1 MQKTEIAQRPRG
13 FIVENYVFG
22 QDGGLKDTDSFLEKG
37 IIDSTGVLELVAYL
51 QESFAINV
59 EDEELT
65 PDNLDSI
72 SNVTAYLVRKLNL
85 CPGPA
90 APDAG
95 QHLVER
101 RS

>member
-1 MQKTEIAQRPRG
+1 MQRTEIVQRLRG
-13 FIVENYVFG
+13 FIIENYLFG

-37 IIDSTGVLELVAYL
+37 IIDSTGVLELVAHL
-51 QESFAINV
+51 QESFGINV

-72 SNVTAYLVRKLNL
+72 SNVTSYLARKLNL
-85 CPGPA
+85 SEAPA
-90 APDAG
+90 VPSGA
-95 QHLVER
+95 QNLMEK